1 MQRHHSSGW
10 VWFQGSVKNSWQK
23 PQLSE
28 QRTSFCCSINSEGPA
43 PHLAL
48 PLTTPLPSTDL
59 RGKEATQKV
68 EKNQLTQKSGR
79 GKQIVDVES
88 PRTAVKQIFQW
99 GNFFC
104 EKAWKVNF
112 QAQVISHFYSI
123 QVSAAH
129 FLHHISIKFLQ
140 SSIARKCALYKC
152 FFYNP
157 ASETKIKTD
166 MSKTILSVLE
176 ILLLYS

>member
-1 MQRHHSSGW
+1 MVPGQRQKQLTKTSI
-10 VWFQGSVKNSWQK
+10 VWTTHIFLLFHKFG
-23 PQLSE
+23 
-28 QRTSFCCSINSEGPA
+28 GPS
-43 PHLAL
+43 PPPLAL
-48 PLTTPLPSTDL
+48 PLTTPLPSTDP
-59 RGKEATQKV
+59 RGREATQKV

-88 PRTAVKQIFQW
+88 PRTAIKQIFQW

-104 EKAWKVNF
+104 EQAWKVNF

-129 FLHHISIKFLQ
+129 FLHHISLKFLQ

-152 FFYNP
+152 FFIFQHQKP
-157 ASETKIKTD
+157 R
-166 MSKTILSVLE
+166 SKQTWAIQYWVFEKYCYCIVKGLSK
-176 ILLLYS
+176 YWY